1 MFLPGVD
8 QSKVDKSTEEWL
20 DDIENMIE
28 YNQWYFGHYHGDSVR
43 IDKVTMLY
51 HKTIEVN

>member
-28 YNQWYFGHYHGDSVR
+28 YNQWYFVHYHGDSVR
-43 IDKVTMLY
+43 TDKVTMLY